1 MANFTTNIEAGIQEA
16 FDKNGAVQI
25 KPLYINNGTSTK
37 PFFRS
42 SNIFQANKTKNLPMN
57 YVQISVE
64 DQLADFSSYA
74 TQTKEIEKYFSEV
87 ADFAYQTITSPA
99 VGEQK
104 FFSDLL
110 DSASKEFSNA
120 SIIIKP
126 YLFST
131 FQSPIIPPSI
141 TKAMPLFLTGKEF
154 NYKICDAFIKVSK
167 NTQFQT
173 IFVYHDILTNNKKI
187 PDFFDSQLKEDL
199 SYLQIS
205 VVLEFTKDVQK
216 IKFYVIPQL
225 SFETIKVPLFGG
237 GFIETPSST
246 AKPLFETKF
255 SNKLFPPVIPNV
267 NITSYQNVNNKV
279 VMFLSKNLGPFISYA
294 NEPAFFTKEQFDQS
308 KQIIEKKKGLTYEPN
323 LIYSFS
329 QNKERYFVIYRTETR
344 PKNYSGII
352 KEQNVI
358 RRLDITKL
366 QTSLLDTVS
375 PNTKYYYCF
384 RVEDIDGVASDVT
397 LIYEIEIVDESGTI
411 YMKQNVFKPEKIK
424 TFKKTLPFENRT
436 RISPTSLQIKIPDD
450 LIQTKFDASLKI
462 YVSKQFNLGQAA
474 SFIGKKNNSLKLG
487 NQEILV
493 DKQSKALLSINNFT
507 EIDLTMPFI
516 YLIGD
521 RILSKTNSLSTQ
533 NIVGELLS
541 ILNTEIVKTSQIF
554 NDTGIINSPFPNFT
568 FNNFFEIIKSYDED
582 FVLEVVL
589 KNGSF
594 FYRPES
600 PNFNPG
606 FYLKQN
612 NTFSFINGE
621 DKLNQETINN
631 FIDSTLAESILDKN
645 SFTVPNSIFDSNK
658 QFKARIQS
666 LNSKKKFDLNI
677 NYNIEIVEGI
687 KTLSE
692 SGITK
697 NFEILQTE
705 EI

>member
-42 SNIFQANKTKNLPMN
+42 SNVFQANKTKNLPTN

-64 DQLADFSSYA
+64 DQLADFSLYG

-131 FQSPIIPPSI
+131 FQSPLIPFSI
-141 TKAMPLFLTGKEF
+141 TKAKPLFLTGKEF

-216 IKFYVIPQL
+216 IKFYVIPQQL

-237 GFIETPSST
+237 GFIEAPSST

-279 VMFLSKNLGPFISYA
+279 IMFLSKNLGPFISYA

-436 RISPTSLQIKIPDD
+436 RISPTSLQIKIPDN
-450 LIQTKFDASLKI
+450 LINVFP
-462 YVSKQFNLGQAA
+462 
-474 SFIGKKNNSLKLG
+474 
-487 NQEILV
+487 E
-493 DKQSKALLSINNFT
+493 
-507 EIDLTMPFI
+507 
-516 YLIGD
+516 
-521 RILSKTNSLSTQ
+521 
-533 NIVGELLS
+533 IVGSVKVPLS
-541 ILNTEIVKTSQIF
+541 GV
-554 NDTGIINSPFPNFT
+554 G
-568 FNNFFEIIKSYDED
+568 
-582 FVLEVVL
+582 
-589 KNGSF
+589 G
-594 FYRPES
+594 
-600 PNFNPG
+600 G
-606 FYLKQN
+606 
-612 NTFSFINGE
+612 
-621 DKLNQETINN
+621 
-631 FIDSTLAESILDKN
+631 FIDSPVFGEKKIAVSAVKQQDFIVSN
-645 SFTVPNSIFDSNK
+645 SVFDSNK

-687 KTLSE
+687 KALSE
-692 SGITK
+692 SGIVK
-697 NFEILQTE
+697 EFEILQTQ
-705 EI
+705 EIKLPPKK